1 MSSDNV
7 RPREELTQRL
17 RDLGE
22 LSSTETALFHQQ
34 AAAAY
39 GVGITDMK
47 ALQLLL
53 QDGPLTPGDLAARL
67 NLTSGAVTSVLDRL
81 ERREMIRR
89 EAHPDDR
96 RKVIVRADHEKL
108 AAGENVYASIGD
120 AFARLHD
127 ALTIEQLMFLIDYY
141 ESSIALT
148 RAETAKLSDPGS
160 ATHRRVRSSP

>member
-1 MSSDNV
+1 MSSDV
-7 RPREELTQRL
+7 ELLRAELTKRL

-53 QDGPLTPGDLAARL
+53 QQGPLTPGDLAVQL
-67 NLTSGAVTSVLDRL
+67 KLTSGAVTSVLDRL

-89 EAHPDDR
+89 EPHPDDR

-108 AAGENVYASIGD
+108 AAGENVYCSIGD
-120 AFARLHD
+120 AFATLHD
-127 ALTIEQLMFLIDYY
+127 GLTIEQLRFLVEYY

-148 RAETAKLSDPGS
+148 RAETAKLSD
-160 ATHRRVRSSP
+160 TDR

>member
-1 MSSDNV
+1 MSSGDV
-7 RPREELTQRL
+7 TRREQLTQRL
-17 RDLGE
+17 RNLGE

-53 QDGPLTPGDLAARL
+53 QDGPLTPGELAARL
-67 NLTSGAVTSVLDRL
+67 KLTSGAVTSVLDRL

-89 EAHPDDR
+89 EPHPEDR
-96 RKVIVRADHEKL
+96 RKVIVRADEEKL

-120 AFARLHD
+120 AFARLHGS
-127 ALTIEQLMFLIDYY
+127 LTIEQLTFLVDYY

-148 RAETAKLSDPGS
+148 KAETARLSERD
-160 ATHRRVRSSP
+160 R

>member
-1 MSSDNV
+1 MSSGDV
-7 RPREELTQRL
+7 TRREQLTQRL
-17 RDLGE
+17 LNLGE

-53 QDGPLTPGDLAARL
+53 QDGPLTPGELAARL
-67 NLTSGAVTSVLDRL
+67 KLTSGAVTSVLDRL

-89 EAHPDDR
+89 EPHPEDR
-96 RKVIVRADHEKL
+96 RKVIVRADEEKL

-120 AFARLHD
+120 AFARLHGS
-127 ALTIEQLMFLIDYY
+127 LTIEQLTFLVDYY

-148 RAETAKLSDPGS
+148 KAETARLSERD
-160 ATHRRVRSSP
+160 R